1 MTVNCWS
8 DGLRE
13 RLRTVALEAGFSAAG
28 VARVPQ
34 AEEPRTSE
42 EADRFADW
50 VEAGY
55 AGEMGY
61 LQRRDEAGR
70 LVRGALHRAMP
81 WARSV
86 VVCAWNYNAS
96 GPRSIE
102 DALPG
107 AGWIARYA
115 WMGRRRENASLGS
128 TDYHEE
134 LLARLRGVEALLVS
148 EAGCETRC
156 YVDTGPILERD
167 FAAKAGVGWIGR
179 NTCVLNQTLG
189 SWLLLGVVVTS
200 LPVEDGAAELGAA
213 DRCGTCMR
221 CVEAC
226 PTGALLSSPDPG
238 GVREMDA
245 SRCISY
251 LTIEKKGGID
261 ESLRTG
267 VGRNVFGCDIC
278 QEVCP
283 WNRKAPVAAAELVEP
298 RAELVNPSLEW
309 LAEMDSAAF
318 KRQFRGSPLERTGRK
333 RLMRNVAIAMG
344 NEMNAPDA
352 GAGYLSRLDGW
363 AAMPGDG
370 AADAALRE
378 AAEWARQKIRARTE
392 AAKGQEASAS
402 LVGDVDRQSQ

>member
-1 MTVNCWS
+1 
-8 DGLRE
+8 
-13 RLRTVALEAGFSAAG
+13 
-28 VARVPQ
+28 
-34 AEEPRTSE
+34 
-42 EADRFADW
+42 
-50 VEAGY
+50 
-55 AGEMGY
+55 
-61 LQRRDEAGR
+61 
-70 LVRGALHRAMP
+70 
-81 WARSV
+81 
-86 VVCAWNYNAS
+86 
-96 GPRSIE
+96 
-102 DALPG
+102 
-107 AGWIARYA
+107 
-115 WMGRRRENASLGS
+115 
-128 TDYHEE
+128 
-134 LLARLRGVEALLVS
+134 
-148 EAGCETRC
+148 
-156 YVDTGPILERD
+156 
-167 FAAKAGVGWIGR
+167 
-179 NTCVLNQTLG
+179 
-189 SWLLLGVVVTS
+189 
-200 LPVEDGAAELGAA
+200 
-213 DRCGTCMR
+213 
-221 CVEAC
+221 
-226 PTGALLSSPDPG
+226 
-238 GVREMDA
+238 MDA

-344 NEMNAPDA
+344 NQMNAPDA
-352 GAGYLSRLDGW
+352 GVGYLSRLDGW